1 MITYNFSLIGQ
12 NGDAIN
18 AGTLFLNNDNTK
30 IALAEEVNG
39 VSFMELSE
47 TNIKDKDNFIAAV
60 IRRFDKS
67 NVYTAVRAG
76 RPKKDT
82 PILRKDTSV
91 PTERVYVMERDKLPI
106 MVIRDEVIILQN
118 IHNEDVQLHPERLGF
133 KPVDVPVDLEYTKH
147 PVLNAI
153 YARAAIPA
161 DFDRALSKTIMK
173 QVAKLRHADK
183 KDWQFVVNYR
193 MPKAVMSVL
202 RERKHGCIVIT
213 ERYVNA
219 LEREYGVTL

>member
-1 MITYNFSLIGQ
+1 MIMYNFTLLGQ
-12 NGDAIN
+12 NGEPIN
-18 AGTLFLNNDNTK
+18 SGTLFLNEDNTK
-30 IALAEEVNG
+30 IALAEEING

-47 TNIKDKDNFIAAV
+47 TDIKDKSNFIAAV
-60 IRRFDKS
+60 IRRFDK
-67 NVYTAVRAG
+67 NKIYTAVRSG
-76 RPKKDT
+76 DRENDT

-91 PTERVYVMERDKLPI
+91 PTERVYVMERDKLPLV
-106 MVIRDEVIILQN
+106 VIRDEVIILQN

-193 MPKAVMSVL
+193 MPKAVMSVP
-202 RERKHGCIVIT
+202 RERKHGSIVIT